1 MIIQTGM
8 RTDIPAFYS
17 EWLAN
22 RIKEGYVLVRN
33 PYNPLQV
40 TRYDLSPEVVDLITF
55 CTKNPKPMF
64 PYMDLLQ
71 PYGQYWFVT
80 ITPYGKEIEPGV
92 PNKDE
97 VIEILQKLSLMVGAD
112 CIGWR
117 YDPIFI
123 SDDYPLAFHLQ
134 WFEETA
140 AKMEGY
146 THTCVISF
154 IDLYEKVLRN
164 FPEVKAVEKKDRLA
178 IGEYFAEI
186 GRKHGLVI
194 KSCGEGRELERFE
207 VDCNGCMTVSTYE
220 KALKGHLCI
229 PKQAPKRPECTCFL
243 GNDIGAYH
251 TCGHLCR
258 YCYANDNAVL
268 VRENRKHHNP
278 NSPFMIG
285 ESRPEDV
292 IHQAKQ
298 EKWLDTQMSL
308 FDYMDM

>member
-1 MIIQTGM
+1 
-8 RTDIPAFYS
+8 
-17 EWLAN
+17 
-22 RIKEGYVLVRN
+22 
-33 PYNPLQV
+33 
-40 TRYDLSPEVVDLITF
+40 
-55 CTKNPKPMF
+55 MF

-92 PNKDE
+92 PDKDE
-97 VIEILQKLSLMVGAD
+97 VIESFQKLSRMVG
-112 CIGWR
+112 
-117 YDPIFI
+117 
-123 SDDYPLAFHLQ
+123 
-134 WFEETA
+134 
-140 AKMEGY
+140 
-146 THTCVISF
+146 
-154 IDLYEKVLRN
+154 
-164 FPEVKAVEKKDRLA
+164 
-178 IGEYFAEI
+178 
-186 GRKHGLVI
+186 
-194 KSCGEGRELERFE
+194 
-207 VDCNGCMTVSTYE
+207 VDCNGCMAVSTYE

-229 PKQAPKRPECTCFL
+229 PKQAPKRPECACFL

-278 NSPFMIG
+278 NSPFLIG